1 MIYIDRILFPTDG
14 SECAE
19 RARRYATHL
28 ANHFDASLHVIQ
40 VEERDVELADVVEL
54 TEAEILSE
62 LHGTGGAAVSRLAEA
77 RIRERA
83 VGYPSV
89 AGGILTYAVEH
100 DVDAIVLGT
109 HGRRG
114 VRRLLLGSVAEEVVR
129 KAPCPVMTVGREVGT
144 VDDLK
149 GGILLVPVDFSEHRF
164 RLLSYARELAPV
176 YGMNVRVIHVAEMK
190 GVPDAYGLYDSPPD
204 PGKPAERA
212 ENVLDAELDPLRERA
227 INVSVE
233 VRAGHPADEVLA
245 AAEDEEVA
253 LVMIATH
260 GRTGLE
266 RMLMGSVAE
275 KVIRQVPCPVF
286 TVKSLGRSLVDDEL
300 GPKPEPSP

>member
-1 MIYIDRILFPTDG
+1 MIHIDRILFPTDG
-14 SECAE
+14 SACAE
-19 RARRYATHL
+19 RARQYAAHL
-28 ANHFDASLHVIQ
+28 ANHHDASLHVIQ
-40 VEERDVELADVVEL
+40 VEKRDVELADVVEL
-54 TEAEILSE
+54 TEADVLSE
-62 LHGTGGAAVSRLAEA
+62 LHGAGGAAVPRLPEA

-100 DVDAIVLGT
+100 DVDVLVLGT

-129 KAPCPVMTVGREVGT
+129 KAPCPVMTVGRGAGPVEDLTGGT
-144 VDDLK
+144 
-149 GGILLVPVDFSEHRF
+149 LLVPVDFSEHRF

-176 YGMNVRVIHVAEMK
+176 YGMDVRVVHVVEMK
-190 GVPDAYGLYDSPPD
+190 GMPDAYGLYDAPPD
-204 PGKPAERA
+204 PGRPAERA
-212 ENVLDAELDPLRERA
+212 EKVLDAELDPLREQGIA
-227 INVSVE
+227 VSVE

-245 AAEDEEVA
+245 AAEEDKVA
-253 LVMIATH
+253 FVMIATH

-275 KVIRQVPCPVF
+275 KVIRQAPCPVF